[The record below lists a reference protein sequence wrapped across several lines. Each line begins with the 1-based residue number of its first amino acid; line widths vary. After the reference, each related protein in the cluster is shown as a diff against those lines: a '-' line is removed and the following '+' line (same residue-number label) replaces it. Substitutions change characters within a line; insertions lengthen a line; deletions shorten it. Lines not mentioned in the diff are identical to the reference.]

1 MLQRPLRR
9 SWKHGMYDG
18 GVISEYHKKQGQEN
32 YNEYLRAK
40 KYLCEF
46 MTDELTDDPF
56 EECRTIRKHFSRTR
70 NMFDACVQPGTTIIE
85 VGPYTIYSA
94 HTMFFRYTKHQ
105 NLFFLRRS
113 FHSSVISKNDML
125 QL

>member
-1 MLQRPLRR
+1 MIHSRNVEQF
-9 SWKHGMYDG
+9 
-18 GVISEYHKKQGQEN
+18 VNISQEQLNEHKNCINSQP
-32 YNEYLRAK
+32 
-40 KYLCEF
+40 
-46 MTDELTDDPF
+46 TDAND
-56 EECRTIRKHFSRTR
+56 STR

-85 VGPYTIYSA
+85 VGPHTFYLA

>member
-1 MLQRPLRR
+1 MNALMKSRVHSIQEC
-9 SWKHGMYDG
+9 
-18 GVISEYHKKQGQEN
+18 ISKETSTP
-32 YNEYLRAK
+32 
-40 KYLCEF
+40 F
-46 MTDELTDDPF
+46 MEARTSEEETSKNQYIKIFAGLSIYVFIT
-56 EECRTIRKHFSRTR
+56 ECRTIRKHFSRTR

-85 VGPYTIYSA
+85 VGPYTFYSA